1 MLKVEFKDRD
11 KTRLAIAKTGMNLR
25 QFSYSIG
32 ISQPY
37 LSLLLNGEKK
47 PSPTIAG
54 KIAMGLGVEL
64 EDIFLIEMTDI
75 SIKKGN

>member
-11 KTRLAIAKTGMNLR
+11 ETRLAIAKTGMTLR
-25 QFSYSIG
+25 QFSLSIG

-37 LSLLLNGEKK
+37 LSLLLRGDKN

-54 KIAMGLGVEL
+54 KIAKGLGVEI
-64 EDIFLIEMTDI
+64 EDIF
-75 SIKKGN
+75 